1 MNFIRSAEIL
11 LKEHFNTKESNSLL
25 PYKFCNASGEEIYN
39 TGKLEIM
46 NNFNSRRAWPG
57 IIWNDNK
64 EKNGNMEL
72 LMNLDL

>member
-1 MNFIRSAEIL
+1 
-11 LKEHFNTKESNSLL
+11 
-25 PYKFCNASGEEIYN
+25 
-39 TGKLEIM
+39 M